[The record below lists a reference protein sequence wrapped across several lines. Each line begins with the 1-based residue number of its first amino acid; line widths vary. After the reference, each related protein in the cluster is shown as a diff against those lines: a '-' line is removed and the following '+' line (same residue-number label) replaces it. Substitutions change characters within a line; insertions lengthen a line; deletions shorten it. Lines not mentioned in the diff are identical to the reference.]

1 MAAAVAIGWLAAA
14 LLFNEYHEEQ
24 LSAEGKTQSSDQ
36 KIKSDASSNKR
47 RESDE
52 IKVTT
57 PMSDSRQMY
66 ASRFDVARFLSI
78 PQEEQLEVIRSFGTE
93 YRSNKDENVRAEILE
108 SLRKIKNSAAISE
121 TRRAATLEFS
131 RLGYFPGTRSILKS
145 GYDSGTINA
154 DEYFGDLA
162 HLSLAAP
169 ASERKSLL
177 ETIAGSNNSYSK
189 EILSNIISQQPP
201 DQELRS
207 MNSTLKLAIN
217 SSPPSFEKGTTDF
230 GMFDAIR
237 YDTWLRANAA
247 LIADDS
253 KAQAQYILNSLS
265 GPTVDPRNIISVL
278 SSPESMKIL
287 KESGHTSEVENL
299 YSRSLEYAKRNSQT
313 PSLLQAANMAGDMLR
328 R

>member
-108 SLRKIKNSAAISE
+108 SLRKIKNSAAFC
-121 TRRAATLEFS
+121 LEQK
-131 RLGYFPGTRSILKS
+131 I
-145 GYDSGTINA
+145 
-154 DEYFGDLA
+154 
-162 HLSLAAP
+162 
-169 ASERKSLL
+169 
-177 ETIAGSNNSYSK
+177 
-189 EILSNIISQQPP
+189 
-201 DQELRS
+201 
-207 MNSTLKLAIN
+207 LAIVR
-217 SSPPSFEKGTTDF
+217 FVTE
-230 GMFDAIR
+230 IC
-237 YDTWLRANAA
+237 
-247 LIADDS
+247 
-253 KAQAQYILNSLS
+253 
-265 GPTVDPRNIISVL
+265 
-278 SSPESMKIL
+278 
-287 KESGHTSEVENL
+287 
-299 YSRSLEYAKRNSQT
+299 
-313 PSLLQAANMAGDMLR
+313 
-328 R
+328 